1 MVTVAAAPVESPVAL
16 VNFRVKFS
24 PPSKIASSVILT
36 VNVFAAESVVPQLK
50 FCDTA
55 AKSEPPNA
63 EPFSDT
69 TVTVAAAVASP
80 VRFTV
85 IVRLEAF
92 SAIEYEPEEKERV
105 PAEANGAQ
113 AIEADTNMQTAMCKM
128 TDIAKFSVF
137 RRIFII
143 YGIILGAR

>member
-16 VNFRVKFS
+16 VNFKVKFS

-55 AKSEPPNA
+55 VKSKPPAA

-69 TVTVAAAVASP
+69 TVTAAAADASP

-92 SAIEYEPEEKERV
+92 SAIEYELAEKERV
-105 PAEANGAQ
+105 PAEASGTN
-113 AIEADTNMQTAMCKM
+113 IREVDTNIPTALCK
-128 TDIAKFSVF
+128 
-137 RRIFII
+137 RIFI
-143 YGIILGAR
+143 AEFFVFV